1 MGLIARETEERGI
14 PTISLTSALSITRSV
29 NPPRA
34 VFTDYPLGHTSGK
47 PGDAYSQ
54 RHILNV
60 ALNTLAY
67 ATEPTTIDT
76 KLFWAENDDWKNRV
90 MLPAESGPNAG
101 DYDDDRT
108 ERLDTPQYQLST
120 DEAKADP
127 ECETC
132 VWLA

>member
-1 MGLIARETEERGI
+1 M
-14 PTISLTSALSITRSV
+14 
-29 NPPRA
+29 
-34 VFTDYPLGHTSGK
+34 
-47 PGDAYSQ
+47 
-54 RHILNV
+54 

-90 MLPAESGPNAG
+90 MLPSESGPNAG

-108 ERLDTPQYQLST
+108 ERLDTPQYQLSI

>member
-1 MGLIARETEERGI
+1 MGLIARETEKRGI

-76 KLFWAENDDWKNRV
+76 KLFWAEI
-90 MLPAESGPNAG
+90 
-101 DYDDDRT
+101 T
-108 ERLDTPQYQLST
+108 
-120 DEAKADP
+120 
-127 ECETC
+127 
-132 VWLA
+132 